1 MQRILEAEG
10 YRVLGAKD
18 GVEAVELHRRYKNE
32 IALVVLDIR
41 LPKLN
46 GWDAFREMK
55 KQDPQ
60 LKTIVATA
68 YVTPEVRS
76 GMATGE
82 LHGLFIKPYSVDAF
96 SCENFGAHSYL
107 SPSPS
112 LLVFSSRNNYYLPAS
127 PTIGSIANARSPMPQ
142 ALTLKT
148 FLP

>member
-1 MQRILEAEG
+1 MQRVLEAEG

-18 GVEAVELHRRYKNE
+18 GVEAVELHRRHKNE

-68 YVTPEVRS
+68 YVSPEVRS
-76 GMATGE
+76 GMASGE
-82 LHGLFIKPYSVDAF
+82 LHGLFIKPYPVD
-96 SCENFGAHSYL
+96 
-107 SPSPS
+107 
-112 LLVFSSRNNYYLPAS
+112 VFRARVS
-127 PTIGSIANARSPMPQ
+127 GSFVPIP
-142 ALTLKT
+142 
-148 FLP
+148 